1 MLYICNEL
9 NISKN
14 NMCEEVV
21 EVKQNIEEEIDYKNL
36 YIRLLADHDNY
47 VKRTRETISNTTRQS
62 QSKTMV
68 ETVLP
73 IYNDLYCAVIQNIEG
88 SVLLLNKL
96 KTTIESAGYS
106 IIDKDFVEYR
116 CVGIF
121 DESYCEAIS
130 TTIGDG
136 VSNMVSFVTKVGL
149 YDEKKKQT
157 IAYAQCIVTN

>member
-62 QSKTMV
+62 QSNTMI

-96 KTTIESAGYS
+96 NCWNTIPICSRWMLMSTLWSA
-106 IIDKDFVEYR
+106 R
-116 CVGIF
+116 
-121 DESYCEAIS
+121 S
-130 TTIGDG
+130 TPL
-136 VSNMVSFVTKVGL
+136 K
-149 YDEKKKQT
+149 
-157 IAYAQCIVTN
+157 

>member
-9 NISKN
+9 NGSKN
-14 NMCEEVV
+14 NMCEKVV
-21 EVKQNIEEEIDYKNL
+21 EVKQNVEEEIDYKNL

-62 QSKTMV
+62 QSNTLI

-73 IYNDLYCAVIQNIEG
+73 VYNDLYCAVIQNIEG
-88 SVLLLNKL
+88 SELLLSKL
-96 KTTIESAGYS
+96 KSSIESADYS
-106 IIDKDFVEYR
+106 VIDKDFVDVN
-116 CVGIF
+116 CSGVF

-130 TTIGDG
+130 TVPGDG
-136 VSNMVSFVTKVGL
+136 VSNIVSFVTKVGL
-149 YDEKKKQT
+149 YDKNKKQT